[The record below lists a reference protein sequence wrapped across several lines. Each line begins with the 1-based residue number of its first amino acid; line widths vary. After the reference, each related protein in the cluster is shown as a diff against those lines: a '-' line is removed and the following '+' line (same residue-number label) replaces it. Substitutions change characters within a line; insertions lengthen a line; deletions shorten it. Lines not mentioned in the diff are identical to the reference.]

1 MTSQTATRRRAIRRL
16 IDDGHVASQ
25 HQLVELLA
33 DSGHHV
39 TQATVSRDL
48 GAIGAIKVK
57 NSSGDTHY
65 EIDDHERFASGD
77 AEQQLNRSFTQFV
90 ESIGHSD
97 NLVVIHTTPGAAH
110 LVASGIDGAGVDGVL
125 GTVAGD
131 DTILVVATSDVGGE
145 ELQRRFELIGA
156 G

>member
-16 IDDGHVASQ
+16 IVDGHVASQ
-25 HQLVELLA
+25 HQIVELLA
-33 DSGHHV
+33 ADGHHV

-48 GAIGAIKVK
+48 GAIGAVKVK
-57 NSSGDTHY
+57 DPDGETHY

-77 AEQQLNRSFTQFV
+77 AEQRLTRSFAQFV
-90 ESIGHSD
+90 ESIAHSD

-110 LVASGIDGAGVDGVL
+110 LVASGIDGAGLDGAL

-131 DTILVVATSDVGGE
+131 DTILVVAASDVGGA

>member
-16 IDDGHVASQ
+16 IVDRHVASQ
-25 HQLVELLA
+25 HELVELLA
-33 DSGHHV
+33 VDGYHV

-48 GAIGAIKVK
+48 GAIGAVKVRDAG
-57 NSSGDTHY
+57 GDTHY

-77 AEQQLNRSFTQFV
+77 SLQRLTQSFTQFV
-90 ESIGHSD
+90 ESINHSD

-110 LVASGIDGAGVDGVL
+110 LVASGIDGCGMDGVL

-131 DTILVVATSDVGGE
+131 DTILVVAAEQVGGS

>member
-1 MTSQTATRRRAIRRL
+1 MDQHLGSQQQI
-16 IDDGHVASQ
+16 I
-25 HQLVELLA
+25 ELLA
-33 DSGHHV
+33 DAGHHV

-48 GAIGAIKVK
+48 GAIGVVKVRD
-57 NSSGDTHY
+57 GDGETHY

-77 AEQQLNRSFTQFV
+77 AEQLSRSFTQFV

-97 NLVVIHTTPGAAH
+97 NLVVIHTAPGAAH

-131 DTILVVATSDVGGE
+131 DTILVVAEADVGGG
-145 ELQRRFELIGA
+145 ELHRRFESIGA